1 MNRPKRFFSLL
12 AIASAMALN
21 GFAADRFIAFD
32 KGDFR
37 LCNAGENFT
46 ICVGDGDNV
55 AVKLAAK
62 NLAADFNKV
71 CNAKVSISPKAEGCR
86 IVAATIGSG
95 IANELAK
102 KGVFDMKMLKGKTEK
117 YVICNGSGN
126 DNTVYIIGSDRRG
139 TVYGIYELSRQIG
152 VSPWYY
158 WMDTPVK
165 PQKQIFVKKG
175 AYTDGEP
182 AVRYR
187 GIFLNDE
194 APCLTSWVK
203 NTFGTKYGDHRFYEK
218 VFELVLRLKGNY
230 IWPAMW
236 GWAFYADDPLNSK
249 TADDMGVMVGTSHHE
264 PMARSQKE
272 WHGHSDNPNADAQD
286 LKSRR
291 EAGGKWD
298 YATNKDNLDRFW
310 LGGVERNKNTEDIIT
325 IGMRGDGDMAMSE
338 ERNVK
343 LLESVVANQRKLI
356 SKAHGKPAKEV
367 PQLWALYKEVMDYYD
382 DGMRVPDDVTMLLC
396 DDNWG
401 NVRRVPT
408 AKERQR
414 KGGWGLYYH
423 VDYVGA
429 PRNTKLLNVTPT
441 QNMWEQLTLAYNY
454 GIDRLWILNVGDLKP
469 MEYPIQLFMD
479 MAWNPDAEEF
489 KADSANVV
497 SALTQHTLRFCAEQ
511 FGEKEADEAARI
523 LNLTGKL
530 NGRSTP
536 EMLDATVYDIPSGEW
551 QHVVDEYKD
560 LEIAALRQ
568 YAGLKEEYKDA
579 YFELILFPVQLMANL
594 HEMYYAQA
602 MNLYLA
608 KKGDAAM
615 NYWADKCEEHFKRD
629 GQLMAKYNK
638 EIANGKWN
646 GMMTQKH
653 IGYTSWNDGFKQDMM
668 PEVKRTD
675 NVQNVFEDDGNGYI
689 AMEAEHFNSKADA
702 PQAQWTVIPFM
713 GRTLSAMTLMPQ
725 TADVKGASLTYKFK
739 APKNA
744 NKTVKVHIITKS
756 TLDFHNKGGMTYSLS
771 LDGGSATTVNF
782 NSDMNELPENIYDKY
797 YPTIARRV
805 IEKTVSLDLGTADG
819 DVHSITFR
827 PNDAGIV
834 LEKIVIDFGGYTKQ
848 YLFGK
853 ESVRK

>member
-1 MNRPKRFFSLL
+1 MNRPKRLLSLFIT
-12 AIASAMALN
+12 AAALTFN
-21 GFAADRFIAFD
+21 GFAADRFITFD

-37 LCNAGENFT
+37 LCTNGDRFT

-62 NLAADFNKV
+62 NLAADFGNV
-71 CNAKVSISPKAEGCR
+71 CHANVTFSNKAEGSR
-86 IVAATIGSG
+86 IVVATINSG

-102 KGVFDMKMLKGKTEK
+102 KGIFDLKQLKGKTEK
-117 YVICNGSGN
+117 FIIRTGS
-126 DNTVYIIGSDRRG
+126 DNTIYIIGSDRRG

-165 PQKQIFVKKG
+165 AQQNIFVKKG
-175 AYTDGEP
+175 DYTDGEP

-203 NTFGTKYGDHRFYEK
+203 NTFGTKYGGHDFYEK

-249 TADDMGVMVGTSHHE
+249 TADDMGIMVGTSHHE
-264 PMARSQKE
+264 PMARSHKE
-272 WHGHSDNPNADAQD
+272 WHGHSDNPNTEAQD

-298 YATNKDNLDRFW
+298 YATNKENLDYFW

-356 SKAHGKPAKEV
+356 SKAHGKPAKDV
-367 PQLWALYKEVMDYYD
+367 PQMWALYKEVMDYYD
-382 DGMRVPDDVTMLLC
+382 DGMKVPDDVTMLVC

-429 PRNTKLLNVTPT
+429 PRNSKLLNATPT

-454 GIDRLWILNVGDLKP
+454 GIDKLWILNVGDLKP

-479 MAWNPDAEEF
+479 MAWNPNANEF
-489 KADSANVV
+489 KVDNNNVV
-497 SALTQHTLRFCAEQ
+497 SALTQHTRNFCAEQ
-511 FGEKEADEAARI
+511 FGEDQADEAARI
-523 LNLTGKL
+523 LNMTCKL
-530 NGRSTP
+530 NGRSTA
-536 EMLDATVYDIPSGEW
+536 EMLDASVYNVESGEW
-551 QHVVDEYKD
+551 QTVVDEYKD

-568 YAGLKEEYKDA
+568 YSALSAEYKDA
-579 YFELILFPVQLMANL
+579 YFEAILFPVQLMANL
-594 HEMYYAQA
+594 HQMYYAQA
-602 MNLYLA
+602 MNQMLA

-615 NYWADKCEEHFKRD
+615 NYWADLCEKCFKRD
-629 GQLMAKYNK
+629 SELMAKYNK
-638 EIANGKWN
+638 EIAGGKWN

-653 IGYTSWNDGFKQDMM
+653 IGYTSWNDDFKHDTM
-668 PEVKRTD
+668 PKVERMN
-675 NVQNVFEDDGNGYI
+675 NVQNVFDADGNGYI
-689 AMEAEHFNSKADA
+689 AMEAEHYNSKTDA
-702 PQAQWTVIPFM
+702 AQAKWTVIPFM
-713 GRTLSAMTLMPQ
+713 GRTESAMTLMPQ
-725 TADVKGASLTYKFK
+725 TADVKGASLTYKFQ
-739 APKNA
+739 APEDA
-744 NKTVKVHIITKS
+744 NKAVKVHIVTKS
-756 TLDFHNKGGMTYSLS
+756 TLDFLNKGGMTYSVS
-771 LDGGSATTVNF
+771 LDGGKAETVNF
-782 NSDMNELPENIYDKY
+782 NGDMNEKPENIYDKY

-805 IEKTVSLDLGTADG
+805 IEKVVTLDLGNADSG
-819 DVHSITFR
+819 THTLTFA
-827 PNDAGIV
+827 PNDPAIV
-834 LEKIVIDFGGYTKQ
+834 LEKIIIDFGGYTKQ

-853 ESVRK
+853 ESRRR

>member
-1 MNRPKRFFSLL
+1 MNRPKRLLSLFITAAAL
-12 AIASAMALN
+12 TLN
-21 GFAADRFIAFD
+21 GFAADRFITFD

-37 LCNAGENFT
+37 LCTNGDRFT

-62 NLAADFNKV
+62 NLAADFGKV
-71 CNAKVSISPKAEGCR
+71 CHANVTFSNKAEGSR
-86 IVAATIGSG
+86 IVVATINSG

-102 KGVFDMKMLKGKTEK
+102 KGIFDLKQLKGKTEK
-117 YVICNGSGN
+117 FIIRTGS
-126 DNTVYIIGSDRRG
+126 DNTIYIIGSDRRG

-165 PQKQIFVKKG
+165 AQQNIFVKKG
-175 AYTDGEP
+175 DYTDGEP

-203 NTFGTKYGDHRFYEK
+203 NTFGTKYGGHDFYEK

-249 TADDMGVMVGTSHHE
+249 TADDMGIMVGTSHHE
-264 PMARSQKE
+264 PMARSHKE
-272 WHGHSDNPNADAQD
+272 WHGHSDNPNTEAQD

-298 YATNKDNLDRFW
+298 YATNKENLDYFW

-356 SKAHGKPAKEV
+356 SKAHGKPAKDV
-367 PQLWALYKEVMDYYD
+367 PQMWALYKEVMDYYD
-382 DGMRVPDDVTMLLC
+382 DGMKVPDDVTMLVC

-429 PRNTKLLNVTPT
+429 PRNSKLLNATPT

-454 GIDRLWILNVGDLKP
+454 GIDKLWILNVGDLKP

-479 MAWNPDAEEF
+479 MAWNPNANEF
-489 KADSANVV
+489 KVDNNNVV
-497 SALTQHTLRFCAEQ
+497 SALTQHTRNFCAEQ
-511 FGEKEADEAARI
+511 FGEDQADEAARI
-523 LNLTGKL
+523 LNMTCKL
-530 NGRSTP
+530 NGRSTA
-536 EMLDATVYDIPSGEW
+536 EMLDASVYNVESGEW
-551 QHVVDEYKD
+551 QTVVDEYKD

-568 YAGLKEEYKDA
+568 YSALSAEYKDA
-579 YFELILFPVQLMANL
+579 YFEAILFPVQLMANL
-594 HEMYYAQA
+594 HQMYYAQA
-602 MNLYLA
+602 MNQMLA

-615 NYWADKCEEHFKRD
+615 NYWADLCEKCFKRD
-629 GQLMAKYNK
+629 SELMAKYNK
-638 EIANGKWN
+638 EIAGGKWN

-653 IGYTSWNDGFKQDMM
+653 IGYTSWNDDFKHDTM
-668 PEVKRTD
+668 PKVERMN
-675 NVQNVFEDDGNGYI
+675 NVQNVFDADGNGYI
-689 AMEAEHFNSKADA
+689 AMEAEHYNSKTDA
-702 PQAQWTVIPFM
+702 AQAKWTVIPFM
-713 GRTLSAMTLMPQ
+713 GRTESAMTLMPQ
-725 TADVKGASLTYKFK
+725 TADVKGASLTYKFQ
-739 APKNA
+739 APEDA
-744 NKTVKVHIITKS
+744 NKAVKVHIVTKS
-756 TLDFHNKGGMTYSLS
+756 TLDFLNKGGMTYSVS
-771 LDGGSATTVNF
+771 LDGGKAETVNF
-782 NSDMNELPENIYDKY
+782 NGDMNEKPENIYDKY

-805 IEKTVSLDLGTADG
+805 IEKVVTLDLGNADSG
-819 DVHSITFR
+819 THTLTFA
-827 PNDAGIV
+827 PNDPAIV
-834 LEKIVIDFGGYTKQ
+834 LEKIIIDFGGYTKQ

-853 ESVRK
+853 ESRRR